1 MLYRRRRTAESDTLK
16 KRRGAISVKYPKLF
30 EPIKL
35 GNTLFRNRIFA
46 SPQGFYNV
54 GKDCFPNADT
64 AAYYERKAMGGFAS
78 VSVGDCIVDEERG
91 KHYGFLFRLEDPD
104 SLPGFSALA
113 CSVARHGCVA
123 SCELSHAGM
132 YAHASHDK
140 GYPLYGPVE
149 TENQYGHVIQ
159 MDEAEIERVIAQ
171 YVKCAARAKQAGF
184 GMITIHGGHGWLLA
198 QFMSSKINTRRDKW
212 GGSLENRM
220 RLPLAVIDAIRK
232 EVGPHFPIEF
242 RMSGSE
248 RNSVG
253 YDLDE
258 GTELA
263 KALDGKVDLI
273 HVSAGNHEVLESMCI
288 THPSMFLPDG
298 CNAYLAAEIKKHVK
312 TPVATVGAFTDP
324 AHMEEI
330 IASGAADVIQ
340 LGRQSLADPDFPL
353 KARTGRED
361 EINKCLRCNTC
372 FAGNGRHQILQ
383 CAINPEIGREL
394 LVRMTPPPV
403 AKKKVLVVGG
413 GPGGMQAAITAAQRG
428 HEVILCE
435 KGERLGGVLLC
446 EDKVPFKQ
454 NLAQYLARQA
464 VLARCAGVEL
474 RLNTEVTPEYASAAG
489 ADVIIAAIGARPAV
503 PQITGIETAVCA
515 EAVYPRPETVG
526 QKVVIL
532 GAGLVGIELG
542 IFLAGMGRQVT
553 VLEAAAAPNVDPGN
567 MHTLAIMQEMARLG
581 IEMLLNVSADEISA
595 EGVLAEGQLYPAD
608 TVIYATGQR
617 PLWDEA
623 IALRDCAPEFYQLGD
638 CLAPRNIFSATQEAF
653 TIARDIGRI

>member
-1 MLYRRRRTAESDTLK
+1 M
-16 KRRGAISVKYPKLF
+16 KYPQLF
-30 EPIKL
+30 QPLKL
-35 GNTLFRNRIFA
+35 GGTLFRNRIFA

-91 KHYGFLFRLEDPD
+91 KHYSFLFRLEDPD

-149 TENQYGHVIQ
+149 MDNQYGHVIQ
-159 MDEAEIERVIAQ
+159 MDETEIERVLAQ
-171 YVKCAARAKQAGF
+171 YAKCAARAKQAGF
-184 GMITIHGGHGWLLA
+184 GMITVHGGHGWLLA
-198 QFMSSKINTRRDKW
+198 QFMSSKVNTRTDKW

-220 RLPLAVIDAIRK
+220 RLPLAVIEAIRK
-232 EVGPHFPIEF
+232 AVGPKFPIEF

-248 RNSVG
+248 CNSVG
-253 YDLDE
+253 YDIDE
-258 GTELA
+258 GIELA

-288 THPSMFLPDG
+288 THPSMFLDDG
-298 CNAYLAAEIKKHVK
+298 CNARFAAEIKKHVSS
-312 TPVATVGAFTDP
+312 PVATVGAFTDP

-330 IASGAADVIQ
+330 IASGVADVVQ

-394 LVRMTPPPV
+394 LVRMTPPV
-403 AKKKVLVVGG
+403 EVKKKVLVVGG
-413 GPGGMQAAITAAQRG
+413 GPGGMQAALTAAKRG

-435 KGERLGGVLLC
+435 KSDRLGGVLLC
-446 EDKVPFKQ
+446 EDKVPFKK
-454 NLAQYLARQA
+454 NLAKYLERQA
-464 VLARCAGVEL
+464 MLVGRAGVDI
-474 RLNTEVTPEYASAAG
+474 RLNTEVTYDYAKGVG
-489 ADVIIAAIGARPAV
+489 ADVVIAALGARPAV
-503 PQITGIETAVCA
+503 PPIQGIGSAIGA
-515 EAVYPRPETVG
+515 EEAYLEPDEVG

-542 IFLAGMGRQVT
+542 LFLAGMGREVT
-553 VLEAAAAPNVDPGN
+553 ILEAQSGPNVDPGN
-567 MHTLAIMQEMARLG
+567 MHTLAIMQEMPRRGVA
-581 IEMLLNVSADEISA
+581 MHMNVRVDEIGA
-595 EGVLAEGQLYPAD
+595 EGVFAGDTLYPAD

-623 IALRDCAPEFYQLGD
+623 IELHDCAPEFYQLGD
-638 CLAPRNIFSATQEAF
+638 CLEPRNIFSATQEAF
-653 TIARDIGRI
+653 TMARNIGRI

>member
-1 MLYRRRRTAESDTLK
+1 M
-16 KRRGAISVKYPKLF
+16 KYPHLF
-30 EPIKL
+30 EPLKL
-35 GNTLFRNRIFA
+35 GGTLFRNRIFA

-91 KHYGFLFRLEDPD
+91 KHYDFLFRLEDPD

-113 CSVARHGCVA
+113 CSVARHGCIA
-123 SCELSHAGM
+123 SAELSHAGM

-140 GYPLYGPVE
+140 GFPLYGPVE
-149 TENQYGHVIQ
+149 MDNQYGHVIQ
-159 MDEAEIERVIAQ
+159 MDEAEIERVLEHYA
-171 YVKCAARAKQAGF
+171 KCAARAKQAGF
-184 GMITIHGGHGWLLA
+184 GMITLHGGHGWLLA
-198 QFMSSKINTRRDKW
+198 QFMSSKVNTRNDKW

-220 RLPLAVIDAIRK
+220 RLPLAVVEAIRK
-232 EVGPHFPIEF
+232 EVGPKFPIEF

-253 YDLDE
+253 YELDE
-258 GTELA
+258 GIELA

-288 THPSMFLPDG
+288 THPSMFLEDG

-330 IASGAADVIQ
+330 IASGAADVVQ
-340 LGRQSLADPDFPL
+340 LGRQSLADPDFPI
-353 KARTGRED
+353 KARTGRDD

-372 FAGNGRHQILQ
+372 FAGNGRHRILQ

-394 LVRMTPPPV
+394 LVRMTPP
-403 AKKKVLVVGG
+403 AENKKKVLVAGG
-413 GPGGMQAAITAAQRG
+413 GPGGMQAAITAAKRG
-428 HEVILCE
+428 HEVVLCE
-435 KGERLGGVLLC
+435 KNDRLGGVLLC
-446 EDKVPFKQ
+446 EDKVPFKK
-454 NLAQYLARQA
+454 NLAAYLERQA
-464 VLARCAGVEL
+464 MLTERAGVEI
-474 RLNTEVTPEYASAAG
+474 RLNTEVTPEYAKNEG
-489 ADVIIAAIGARPAV
+489 ADVIIAALGARPAV
-503 PQITGIETAVCA
+503 PPIKGIELAVGA
-515 EAVYPRPETVG
+515 EEAYVEPEKVG
-526 QKVVIL
+526 EKVIIL

-542 IFLAGMGRQVT
+542 LFLAGMGRKVT
-553 VLEAAAAPNVDPGN
+553 VLEAQSGPNVDPGN
-567 MHTLAIMQEMARLG
+567 MHTLAIMQEMPKRG
-581 IEMLLNVSADEISA
+581 MEMHMNVRVDEITA
-595 EGVLAEGQLYPAD
+595 EGARVGDEFYEAD

-617 PLWDEA
+617 PLWDAA
-623 IALRDCAPEFYQLGD
+623 ISLHDCAPEFYQLGD
-638 CLAPRNIFSATQEAF
+638 CLDPRNIFSATQEAF